1 MVNKKIVLKKI
12 MINVNDFKKDFAY
25 LKTQKKKKK
34 TTHSSE
40 VVECRRVWTAVS
52 NSTPGTSGA
61 ARVGDVVTI

>member
-1 MVNKKIVLKKI
+1 MCMILKKI
-12 MINVNDFKKDFAY
+12 LLIRKLKK
-25 LKTQKKKKK
+25 QQK

>member
-12 MINVNDFKKDFAY
+12 MINVYDFKKDFAY
-25 LKTQKKKKK
+25 LKTQKKKN
-34 TTHSSE
+34 THSSE

-61 ARVGDVVTI
+61 ARVGDVVAI